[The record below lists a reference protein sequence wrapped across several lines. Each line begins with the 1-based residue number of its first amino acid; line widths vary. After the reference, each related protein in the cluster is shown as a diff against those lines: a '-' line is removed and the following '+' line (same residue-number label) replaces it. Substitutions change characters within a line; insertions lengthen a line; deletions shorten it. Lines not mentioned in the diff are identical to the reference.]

1 MPEELGTPDLATLT
15 RRAYACARA
24 GDWEGVLSFY
34 RPDTDWDMTAGGLGK
49 YDGPEALLQ
58 FFSEWTG
65 SYREWELELEEV
77 EYLGDDK
84 VLAVVLTRGRSGRR
98 ARWVELRFATIA
110 DWVGEHMTHVK
121 SYTDIDEA
129 RAAAA
134 RIGEERRAAG
144 L

>member
-1 MPEELGTPDLATLT
+1 MPDELDTTDLAALT
-15 RRAYACARA
+15 RRAFDFASA
-24 GDWEGVLSFY
+24 GDWEGVLTFY

-49 YDGPEALLQ
+49 YDGPAALQQ

-77 EYLGDDK
+77 EDLGGDK

-110 DWVGEHMTHVK
+110 DWAGEHMTHVK

-134 RIGEERRAAG
+134 RIGEAHK
-144 L
+144 